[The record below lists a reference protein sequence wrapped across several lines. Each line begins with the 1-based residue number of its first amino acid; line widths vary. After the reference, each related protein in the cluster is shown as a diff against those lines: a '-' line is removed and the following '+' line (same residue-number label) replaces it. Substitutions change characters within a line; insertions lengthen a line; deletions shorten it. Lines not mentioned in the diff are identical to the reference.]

1 MAVYGF
7 MAEFEEPNEL
17 LHAAQRAYDSGYRK
31 LDAYSPMPIHG
42 LAEAIGFHRTG
53 VSPIVLTGGILGC
66 ISGFSLCWW
75 MAAVA
80 YPHIIAGRPLNSWPM
95 WIPITFELTVLF
107 ASFAALLSMLGLNG
121 LPQPYHPV
129 FNVDK
134 FARASQD
141 RFFLCIE
148 ADDPVFD
155 AEGTWKFLE
164 SLHPASLEE
173 VQP

>member
-1 MAVYGF
+1 
-7 MAEFEEPNEL
+7 MAEFEEPNAL
-17 LHAAQRAYDSGYRK
+17 LHAAERAYASGYRK

-42 LAEAIGFHRTG
+42 LAEAIGFTRTG
-53 VSPIVLTGGILGC
+53 VSPIVLVAGILGGT
-66 ISGFSLCWW
+66 SGFTLCWW

-80 YPHIIAGRPLNSWPM
+80 YPHIVAGRPFNSWPM

-107 ASFAALLSMLGLNG
+107 ASIACLLSMLGLNR

-129 FNVDK
+129 FNVPA

-148 ADDPVFD
+148 ATDPVFD
-155 AEGTWKFLE
+155 SEGTWKFLE
-164 SLHPASLEE
+164 TLHPTSVAE
-173 VQP
+173 VEP

>member
-1 MAVYGF
+1 
-7 MAEFEEPNEL
+7 MAEFEEPSEL
-17 LHAAQRAYDSGYRK
+17 LHAAERAYASGYRR

-42 LAEAIGFHRTG
+42 LAEAIGFTRTG
-53 VSPIVLTGGILGC
+53 VSPIVLAAGVTGGV
-66 ISGFSLCWW
+66 SGFSLCWW

-80 YPHIIAGRPLNSWPM
+80 YPHIVAGRPLNSWPM

-107 ASFAALLSMLGLNG
+107 ASIACLLSMLGLNR

-129 FNVDK
+129 FNVPA
-134 FARASQD
+134 FARASTD

-155 AEGTWKFLE
+155 AKGTWKFLE
-164 SLHPASLEE
+164 SLHPTSVAE
-173 VQP
+173 VEP